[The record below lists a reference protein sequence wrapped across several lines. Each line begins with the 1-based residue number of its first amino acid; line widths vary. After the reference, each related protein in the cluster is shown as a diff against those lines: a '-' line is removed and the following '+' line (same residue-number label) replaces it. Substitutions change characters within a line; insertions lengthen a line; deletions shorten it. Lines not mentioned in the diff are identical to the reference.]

1 MLWLLFSFFGL
12 KIFELRKVL
21 ATIHSMGSGYVRQCT
36 SLSGVKLTLLAFLRV
51 LVRELVCGVFI
62 AVFTDIMV
70 YVYYDYM
77 SVSVS

>member
-1 MLWLLFSFFGL
+1 
-12 KIFELRKVL
+12 
-21 ATIHSMGSGYVRQCT
+21 MGSGYVRQCT